1 MGEIRVGTASW
12 TDETLLASGWYPP
25 EVRHH
30 PEKRLRYYAEHFD
43 TVEVDST
50 FYALPRQEVVAKWA
64 ERTPAGFLFH
74 VKAFSA
80 FTGHGLEASTLPK
93 DLRSLLPKSEG
104 HLAQREVPKEVI
116 EEAWNRFF
124 SAIGPLRQAGKLG
137 YLHFGLPPWTEPKPR
152 SFHYL
157 EYLAE
162 RTQGYWVAVE
172 FRNPRWYV
180 AWGFVRKELERL
192 GLIHVSVDAPPH
204 PEAPPR
210 VLEPTHPVAVL
221 RCHGRN
227 RESWKGPHRKP
238 YERFNWRY
246 SEEELQDL
254 AQATL
259 TLAEK
264 AETVFVIF
272 NNNYGTQGV
281 EAAMGLKGLLGLG
294 PPPWTKKLL

>member
-30 PEKRLRYYAEHFD
+30 PERRLRYYAQHFD
-43 TVEVDST
+43 AVEVDST
-50 FYALPRQEVVAKWA
+50 FYALPRLEVAAKWA

-80 FTGHGLEASTLPK
+80 FTGHGLEAQALPQ
-93 DLRSLLPKSEG
+93 DLRALLPRREG
-104 HLAQREVPKEVI
+104 HLPQREVPREVV
-116 EEAWNRFF
+116 EEAWRRFF
-124 SAIGPLRQAGKLG
+124 AALKPLETLGKLG

-152 SFHYL
+152 SFAYL
-157 EYLAE
+157 EGLAE
-162 RTQGYWVAVE
+162 RTRGYLVAVE
-172 FRNPRWYV
+172 FRNPRWYA
-180 AWGFVRKELERL
+180 AWGFVRRELRRL
-192 GLIHVSVDAPPH
+192 GLAHVSVDAPPH

-210 VLEPTHPVAVL
+210 VLESTHPVAVL

-227 RESWKGPHRKP
+227 AETWKGPHGKA

-246 SEEELQDL
+246 TEEELQDL
-254 AQATL
+254 AQAAR
-259 TLAEK
+259 TLAER
-264 AETVFVIF
+264 AEAVYVTF

-281 EAAMGLKGLLGLG
+281 EAALGLKRLLGLG
-294 PPPWTKKLL
+294 PPSWAAALP

>member
-50 FYALPRQEVVAKWA
+50 FYALPRREVVGKWA

-80 FTGHGLEASTLPK
+80 FTGHGLEAATLPK
-93 DLRSLLPKSEG
+93 DLRSLLPKTEG
-104 HLAQREVPKEVI
+104 HLAQRKIPQEVL

-124 SAIGPLRQAGKLG
+124 AAITPLREAGKLG

-152 SFHYL
+152 SFRYL
-157 EYLAE
+157 ERLAE

-192 GLIHVSVDAPPH
+192 GLIHVSVDAPLH

-210 VLEPTHPVAVL
+210 VLE
-221 RCHGRN
+221 
-227 RESWKGPHRKP
+227 
-238 YERFNWRY
+238 
-246 SEEELQDL
+246 
-254 AQATL
+254 
-259 TLAEK
+259 
-264 AETVFVIF
+264 
-272 NNNYGTQGV
+272 
-281 EAAMGLKGLLGLG
+281 
-294 PPPWTKKLL
+294 